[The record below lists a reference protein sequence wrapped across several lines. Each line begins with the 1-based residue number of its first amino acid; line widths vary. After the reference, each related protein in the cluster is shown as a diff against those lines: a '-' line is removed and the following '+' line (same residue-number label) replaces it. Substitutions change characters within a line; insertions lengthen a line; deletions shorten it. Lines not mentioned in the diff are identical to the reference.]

1 MPKSRKG
8 QKPDSYVNIILS
20 KGAQPEEQFDIYNY
34 LDLFNINIKFISS
47 MPDESHQYDLGK
59 ENKEIM
65 AQQSVLLV
73 SFSNLLWM
81 INVLRATAYR
91 ALRPPRT
98 VEEQQKGATK

>member
-34 LDLFNINIKFISS
+34 LDLFNINSKFISS
-47 MPDESHQYDLGK
+47 MPDEYDLGK

-73 SFSNLLWM
+73 SFSNL
-81 INVLRATAYR
+81 I
-91 ALRPPRT
+91 
-98 VEEQQKGATK
+98 